1 MISRPSGRSD
11 NWNNCLKRHNQTF
24 LQDQQTL
31 FNEPKLKNIKYLSVI
46 DFLFSVCPPIF
57 DCFLHPC
64 ICLIFSGSSDGLVAI
79 YDTKNSSGSPRHV
92 SEVVGI
98 TSNSGGLSRASTSG
112 MAIRVVEFSN
122 GGYKIRKF
130 FA

>member
-1 MISRPSGRSD
+1 MS
-11 NWNNCLKRHNQTF
+11 
-24 LQDQQTL
+24 
-31 FNEPKLKNIKYLSVI
+31 
-46 DFLFSVCPPIF
+46 
-57 DCFLHPC
+57 
-64 ICLIFSGSSDGLVAI
+64 I

-130 FA
+130 MPKK